1 MRLIELQLSTSADLQ
16 ACVVESLR
24 NTDGPARHL
33 FTGAS
38 DSRERWTILDGA

>member
-24 NTDGPARHL
+24 NTERSWGL
-33 FTGAS
+33 FVA
-38 DSRERWTILDGA
+38 